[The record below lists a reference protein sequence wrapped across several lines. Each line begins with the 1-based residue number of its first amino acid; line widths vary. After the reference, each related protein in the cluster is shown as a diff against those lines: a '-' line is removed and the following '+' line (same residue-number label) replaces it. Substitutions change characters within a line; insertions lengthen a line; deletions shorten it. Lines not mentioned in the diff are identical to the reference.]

1 MRFCR
6 NLIWIPPRWL
16 ASLFNLLCPVAL
28 WLQLTQG
35 FNSFQ
40 LHWFCT
46 DNPDNVPDCLKL
58 LFFWYSTVLKAFGAI
73 ASSSV
78 AFQWQLEQ
86 FKITK
91 GPKLRKWKW
100 PLSPKSES
108 GQTCLRRA
116 SVSSPFGTVLSSW
129 EPQSPTTRQS
139 LSPKAQKLASLF
151 F

>member
-6 NLIWIPPRWL
+6 NLIRIPPRWL

-91 GPKLRKWKW
+91 SPKLWKWKW
-100 PLSPKSES
+100 TPFIVQPLSLRNTRRSYSELMNNWILQLSSPLSPPPLLLP
-108 GQTCLRRA
+108 CLDCLLTMA
-116 SVSSPFGTVLSSW
+116 
-129 EPQSPTTRQS
+129 
-139 LSPKAQKLASLF
+139 
-151 F
+151 